1 MIGKLI
7 SGTATLLVLIGVPVV
22 AETYAGQQLDHSV
35 RDATG
40 SLAPGAAITRIEP
53 HGRPFLAS
61 LLHGEIS
68 SAYVDL
74 RATPG
79 TTGTTTL
86 ILQRLHRD
94 TGRVNTV
101 LWFPHLAQPV
111 RLVPVKTPAGAYS
124 PTGTATLDGT
134 HIEVTYRAS
143 VDHGRLRLQPVTIKV
158 GGREVRA
165 GGVPAA
171 WRAELTPTAVRL
183 PAVGALAVRAVSV
196 GEDDITVELQQ
207 KDVATA
213 VARRAGA

>member
-7 SGTATLLVLIGVPVV
+7 VASTTLLVLIGVPVV
-22 AETYAGQQLDHSV
+22 AETYAGQQLDQSV
-35 RDATG
+35 RDAAE

-61 LLHGEIS
+61 LLHGEVS

-74 RATPG
+74 RATTG

-101 LWFPHLAQPV
+101 LWFSHLAQPV
-111 RLVPVKTPAGAYS
+111 RLRPVRTAAGAYS
-124 PTGTATLDGT
+124 PTGMATLDGT
-134 HIEVTYRAS
+134 RVEVIYRAS
-143 VDHGRLRLQPVTIKV
+143 VEHGRLRVQPVTFKV
-158 GGREVRA
+158 GGREIEA

-183 PAVGALAVRAVSV
+183 PAVDALAVRAVSV

>member
-35 RDATG
+35 RTATE

-61 LLHGEIS
+61 LLQGEVS

-74 RATPG
+74 QGTTG

-101 LWFPHLAQPV
+101 LWFAHLAQPV
-111 RLVPVKTPAGAYS
+111 RLFPVRTAAGAYS
-124 PTGTATLDGT
+124 PTGTTTLDGT
-134 HIEVTYRAS
+134 QVEVTYQANLE
-143 VDHGRLRLQPVTIKV
+143 HGRLRLQPVTLKV
-158 GGREVRA
+158 GGREVEA
-165 GGVPAA
+165 GAVPAT

-183 PAVGALAVRAVSV
+183 PAVDALAVRAVSV
-196 GEDDITVELQQ
+196 GEDDITVELKQ